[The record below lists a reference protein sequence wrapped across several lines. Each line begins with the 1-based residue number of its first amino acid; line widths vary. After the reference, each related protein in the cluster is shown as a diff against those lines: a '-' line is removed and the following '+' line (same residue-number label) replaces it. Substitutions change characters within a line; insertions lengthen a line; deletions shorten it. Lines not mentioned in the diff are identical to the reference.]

1 MLTIESA
8 SNPIWN
14 DAQQETIHLDVK
26 FVEFNDV
33 LPFTATS
40 YDDMPYGIE
49 LFNRAKNG
57 EFGVIKA
64 FEEHPAIATLTP
76 AQDQPTTNGTQTI

>member
-26 FVEFNDV
+26 FVEFNEIM
-33 LPFTATS
+33 PFTATS
-40 YDDMPYGIE
+40 YDEMPYGVE
-49 LFNRAKNG
+49 LFNRAKAG
-57 EFGVIKA
+57 EFGEIKPY
-64 FEEHPAIATLTP
+64 EQHPAVANLTP
-76 AQDQPTTNGTQTI
+76 AQDQPNTNGTQNI